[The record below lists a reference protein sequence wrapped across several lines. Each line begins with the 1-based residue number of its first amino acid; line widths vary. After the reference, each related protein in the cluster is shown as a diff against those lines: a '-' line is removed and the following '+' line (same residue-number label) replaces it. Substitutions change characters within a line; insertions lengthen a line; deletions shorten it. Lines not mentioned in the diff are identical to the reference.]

1 MAFQLPS
8 WMSGNGTPYSNA
20 DTLMGVGLGLLGGK
34 NAQEQVAGAAINFS
48 NDRQMGKMV
57 NKTVQFLEKSYPD
70 LADAVKSGSL
80 SAGDAWKMAYQHK
93 LEAEKP
99 KSPLEINGRLV
110 DPNTF
115 QVLADF
121 SDKPQGP
128 QPTDDMR
135 EYEFAKTQ
143 GYNKNFSDWQ
153 LENRRAGAT
162 NVNTGVQLPAEIGA
176 RIGLGDQFLT
186 ELPKIKEEVKSGAI
200 DSVVER
206 GQFAAGVGAPAEIW
220 RRIETGKE
228 ALVRNLTGAGMAQA
242 EAENVA
248 KRYQISPTDSIDTQ
262 LKKLEGLEK
271 DLEATKA
278 GAIGARTGALSKG
291 PAQAQQ
297 PAGIVDYSDYFKK

>member
-1 MAFQLPS
+1 MALPS

-20 DTLMGVGLGLLGGK
+20 DTLTSVGLGLLSGK
-34 NAQEQVAGAAINFS
+34 TAQDQVANAAMNFA
-48 NDRQMGKMV
+48 NERQMGRMV
-57 NKTVQFLEKSYPD
+57 NKTVAFLEKQYPD
-70 LADAVKSGSL
+70 LAEAVKAGNL

-99 KSPLEINGRLV
+99 KSPLEVNGRLI
-110 DPNTF
+110 DPSTY

-121 SDKPQGP
+121 SDPPKGP

-135 EYEFAKTQ
+135 EYEYAKSQ
-143 GYNKNFSDWQ
+143 GFTGSFTDYQTSLRK
-153 LENRRAGAT
+153 AGAT
-162 NVNTGVQLPAEIGA
+162 NVNTGVQLPAEMGA

-186 ELPKIKEEVKSGAI
+186 ELPQIKSDVKSGAI
-200 DSVVER
+200 DSVIER
-206 GQFAAGVGAPAEIW
+206 GQLAAGVGTPAEIW

-262 LKKLEGLEK
+262 IKKLEGLER

-278 GAIGARTGALSKG
+278 GAIGARTGQLSTG
-291 PAQAQQ
+291 PAQAQ
-297 PAGIVDYSDYFKK
+297 PPGGVVDYSDYFKQ